1 MREVMRGVALL
12 LAVALRSDLREAKA
26 VALHSDLREPKLWSW
41 EEIQASDDC
50 LVVIYNEVFN
60 FSDTTTRS
68 VQKNNRTFFEWHP
81 GGEAVVT
88 HWCGEDATNAF
99 SAAGAP
105 HHAGVV
111 IEKGYGGLV
120 VGGLDVRTH
129 RSRGHARDEAPPA
142 AAAEKPGWR
151 EDVGRQ
157 SWFHYHSVA
166 ALYPEEPSPE
176 DEAAMQG
183 LAASLRLYPCA
194 TCRNALLNGE
204 LDEVGPIPT
213 ATREAVSTW
222 WCELHNVVNRDI
234 GKTQFACDLATLDA
248 AYLASCDA
256 CIADPAEASPA
267 FAA

>member
-1 MREVMRGVALL
+1 MVSHR
-12 LAVALRSDLREAKA
+12 
-26 VALHSDLREPKLWSW
+26 
-41 EEIQASDDC
+41 
-50 LVVIYNEVFN
+50 
-60 FSDTTTRS
+60 
-68 VQKNNRTFFEWHP
+68 HP

-222 WCELHNVVNRDI
+222 WCELHNVARRRGGTRGDAAAATREASRRRRGRERGIVDRVTQVVNRDI